1 MKRVIVL
8 MKRDRTIIAVIMC
21 LCFVVF
27 CLSACGRK
35 AVSMA
40 DSQQTEERAGDVQPD
55 SRKQEENQEAEE
67 AGTETPDI
75 SSPAVCG
82 KLSVEGTQLVDEK
95 GKAVQLRG
103 LSTHG
108 LSFYPQYIN
117 EEFFAQLRREWKAN
131 VIRLAMYTAESGGY
145 CTDGDKEYLKNL
157 VRAGVE
163 YASSQDMYVIVDW
176 HILSDG
182 NPNQHASEAIDFF
195 AQMSQEFSGYDNVIY
210 EICNEPNGGTSWGE
224 IKTYAQKIIP
234 VIRANAPDAVILVG
248 TPNWSQYVDEAAADP
263 IAGYDNIM
271 YTLHFYA
278 ATHKDDLRNRMI
290 GAIDAGLPIF
300 VSEYGICDASGNGG
314 IDEAQANAWVQVMN
328 QYKVSYVAWN
338 ISNKAETSAIFQS
351 TVEKTSGF
359 SQEDLSDSGKW
370 LYHILTGEKPTL
382 GSGQTVDVPSS
393 SQSAAVQSGKVEVIA
408 LLVNSWEANGEQ
420 FYQYALTV
428 KNISNQPCERWEA
441 DLRFS
446 GDISLS
452 DGWNGQYSVQGNTLH
467 ISSVDYNARIAAGG
481 SIQDVGVII
490 SVDTGLTVQ

>member
-1 MKRVIVL
+1 
-8 MKRDRTIIAVIMC
+8 MKRDRTIIAVIIC
-21 LCFVVF
+21 LCFAAF
-27 CLSACGRK
+27 SLSACGRE
-35 AVSMA
+35 AVSVA
-40 DSQQTEERAGDVQPD
+40 DSQQTEERTSDARPD
-55 SRKQEENQEAEE
+55 SGEQEENQEVEGAEP
-67 AGTETPDI
+67 ETPDI

-82 KLSVEGTQLVDEK
+82 KLSVEGTQLVDEQ

-157 VRAGVE
+157 VRTGVE
-163 YASSQDMYVIVDW
+163 YASRQDMYVIVDW

-182 NPNQHASEAIDFF
+182 NPNQHASEAIEFF
-195 AQMSQEFSGYDNVIY
+195 DQISQEFSGYNNVIY

-224 IKTYAQKIIP
+224 IKAYAQKVIP

-248 TPNWSQYVDEAAADP
+248 TPNWSQYVNEAAADP
-263 IAGYDNIM
+263 IGGYDNIM

-278 ATHKDDLRNRMI
+278 ATHKDDLRNQMI
-290 GAIDAGLPIF
+290 SAIDAGLPIF

-314 IDEAQANAWVQVMN
+314 IDETQANAWVQVMN

-351 TVEKTSGF
+351 RVEKNSGF
-359 SQEDLSDSGKW
+359 SQEDLSDSGRW
-370 LYHILTGEKPTL
+370 LYHTLTGEKLTL
-382 GSGQTVDVPSS
+382 DGEQTVDVPSS
-393 SQSAAVQSGKVEVIA
+393 SQSEAVQSGKVEVTA

-428 KNISNQPCERWEA
+428 KNISNQPCENWKA
-441 DLRFS
+441 DLKFS
-446 GDISLS
+446 SDISLS

-490 SVDTGLTVQ
+490 SADTGLTVQ

>member
-1 MKRVIVL
+1 
-8 MKRDRTIIAVIMC
+8 
-21 LCFVVF
+21 
-27 CLSACGRK
+27 
-35 AVSMA
+35 
-40 DSQQTEERAGDVQPD
+40 
-55 SRKQEENQEAEE
+55 
-67 AGTETPDI
+67 
-75 SSPAVCG
+75 
-82 KLSVEGTQLVDEK
+82 
-95 GKAVQLRG
+95 
-103 LSTHG
+103 
-108 LSFYPQYIN
+108 
-117 EEFFAQLRREWKAN
+117 
-131 VIRLAMYTAESGGY
+131 
-145 CTDGDKEYLKNL
+145 
-157 VRAGVE
+157 
-163 YASSQDMYVIVDW
+163 
-176 HILSDG
+176 
-182 NPNQHASEAIDFF
+182 
-195 AQMSQEFSGYDNVIY
+195 
-210 EICNEPNGGTSWGE
+210 
-224 IKTYAQKIIP
+224 
-234 VIRANAPDAVILVG
+234 
-248 TPNWSQYVDEAAADP
+248 
-263 IAGYDNIM
+263 M

-490 SVDTGLTVQ
+490 SANTGLTIQ